1 MRGAC
6 RPGFAPWAMGSRFFG
21 PGEVRLAILSL
32 LSESPRHGYDL
43 IKLLAERS
51 GGVYRASAGTIY
63 PTLQQLEDE
72 GLVASDAQDGK
83 RTYRITD
90 DGKRELK
97 RDDDT
102 VRRIW
107 HRARMW
113 RDWRSAF
120 DPDSAE
126 IIRPAER
133 VVKAALRAMSGGD
146 DSARRVDRVREILE
160 RALRDLEDLGD
171 RG

>member
-1 MRGAC
+1 
-6 RPGFAPWAMGSRFFG
+6 MGSRFFG

-51 GGVYRASAGTIY
+51 GGIYRASAGTIY

-72 GLVASDAQDGK
+72 GLITAEAQEGK
-83 RTYRITD
+83 RTFRITD
-90 DGKRELK
+90 EGRREL
-97 RDDDT
+97 RSEDES

-107 HRARMW
+107 RRAKMW
-113 RDWRSAF
+113 RDWRAAF

-133 VVKAALRAMSGGD
+133 VVKAALHAMSGGEG
-146 DSARRVDRVREILE
+146 SAGRVERVREILE
-160 RALRDLEDLGD
+160 RALRDLENLGND
-171 RG
+171 K